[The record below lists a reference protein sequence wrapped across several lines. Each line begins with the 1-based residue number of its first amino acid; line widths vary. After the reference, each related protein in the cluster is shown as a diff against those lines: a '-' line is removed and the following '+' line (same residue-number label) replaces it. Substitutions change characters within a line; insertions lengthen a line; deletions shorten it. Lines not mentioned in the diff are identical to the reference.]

1 MMNVNNLVSNLTQ
14 CLASTLQNFWG
25 ETDDVYRLDKVRED
39 PKSHPTSHFYNEKYQ
54 NLLSGMQTKILT
66 KQTSLKKEHNN
77 REE

>member
-39 PKSHPTSHFYNEKYQ
+39 LKSHPTSHFYNEKYQ

-66 KQTSLKKEHNN
+66 KQTSLKKDHNN